1 MFLGYSEIFGRAAG
15 LKKNVQNWFIVLSR
29 NEPSSLRLKALES
42 LARLERSTISNV
54 LKQLKEN
61 RTGGTYL
68 SVAAFF
74 NKLEN
79 ENVLMKEEVGRRT
92 YWQFSHDAEDLKKYL
107 LITGTGKWMQNK

>member
-15 LKKNVQNWFIVLSR
+15 LKKSVQNWFIVLSR
-29 NEPSSLRLKALES
+29 NEPSALRLKALES
-42 LARLERSTISNV
+42 LAKLERATISNA

-74 NKLEN
+74 NKLAN
-79 ENVLMKEEVGRRT
+79 EGVLLKEEVGRRT
-92 YWQFSHDAEDLKKYL
+92 YWQFSQEANDLKKYL
-107 LITGTGKWMQNK
+107 LLSKVDKWINK